1 MQPVVHDF
9 YNHLK
14 EGKILGHRCAAC
26 GAVQFPP
33 MGLCPE
39 CGTNDLSWFP
49 LSGKGT
55 LLFASVGRHPMME
68 ITFLQGT
75 VKIEEGPLISGML
88 LDDSFDF
95 SRPEKVFE
103 YNGANMPVRL
113 VIVKNTEGT
122 EAVAFRLD
130 K

>member
-1 MQPVVHDF
+1 MHPVVHDF

-68 ITFLQGT
+68 ITFLQDWQCGGYQQRRGRLPLC
-75 VKIEEGPLISGML
+75 IRFGP
-88 LDDSFDF
+88 
-95 SRPEKVFE
+95 
-103 YNGANMPVRL
+103 
-113 VIVKNTEGT
+113 
-122 EAVAFRLD
+122 
-130 K
+130 